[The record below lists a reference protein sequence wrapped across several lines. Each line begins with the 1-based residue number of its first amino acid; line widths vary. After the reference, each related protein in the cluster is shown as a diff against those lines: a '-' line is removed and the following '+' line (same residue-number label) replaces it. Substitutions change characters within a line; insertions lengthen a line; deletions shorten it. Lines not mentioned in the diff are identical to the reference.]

1 MWHREHLNHKE
12 YLNNWLMPS
21 AFVDQ
26 QSQDCTAPQ
35 TANNV
40 VQQFSER
47 GNVHLHNQYNQI
59 LLALKPQRPY
69 SGLQ

>member
-40 VQQFSER
+40 VSYSY
-47 GNVHLHNQYNQI
+47 LYTQI
-59 LLALKPQRPY
+59 KIAPY
-69 SGLQ
+69 II